1 VVKLLDEIRGREYLI
16 RWTSNYSIRKRR
28 FSWMDVKG
36 QMFKDSCPSAAY
48 DRHLRHEAESQRALD
63 LQEALETF
71 EVQKTE
77 VIPARTIG
85 LLHSVDD
92 KLSYQSGRFIS
103 TGAYKGVN
111 VIRQFKPYDRQ
122 TSDAYP
128 GVEFETT
135 AVAFDI
141 YDKQDSL
148 LDKNR
153 ESHRS
158 GYMVLFRLGF
168 AGEKFDGDTIGI
180 GENARYGALVEDGC
194 LRPLRLD
201 TTKIKRHT
209 EYSPSCLVSVVMLDD
224 NDPGYSEVLDEVDRF
239 LDQCGPKESE

>member
-1 VVKLLDEIRGREYLI
+1 MVKLLDEIREYLI
-16 RWTSNYSIRKRR
+16 CWTSNYSIRKCR

-36 QMFKDSCPSAAY
+36 QMFRDSYPSATY

-85 LLHSVDD
+85 LLYSVDD

-103 TGAYKGVN
+103 TGADKGVN
-111 VIRQFKPYDRQ
+111 VLRQFKPYDRQ

-135 AVAFDI
+135 AVAFDV

-148 LDKNR
+148 LDKNMK
-153 ESHRS
+153 SHQS
-158 GYMVLFRLGF
+158 GYMVLFRLGI
-168 AGEKFDGDTIGI
+168 AGEKLDEDTIGI
-180 GENARYGALVEDGC
+180 GENARYGALVENGC
-194 LRPLRLD
+194 LTPLRLD
-201 TTKIKRHT
+201 AVKGCTASLLNR
-209 EYSPSCLVSVVMLDD
+209 LVSVMLHWRHD
-224 NDPGYSEVLDEVDRF
+224 LFF
-239 LDQCGPKESE
+239 LAPIC

>member
-1 VVKLLDEIRGREYLI
+1 
-16 RWTSNYSIRKRR
+16 
-28 FSWMDVKG
+28 MDVKG
-36 QMFKDSCPSAAY
+36 QMFRDSYPSATY

-111 VIRQFKPYDRQ
+111 VLRQFKPYDRQ

-135 AVAFDI
+135 AIAFDV

-148 LDKNR
+148 LDKNMKP
-153 ESHRS
+153 HQS
-158 GYMVLFRLGF
+158 GYMVLFRLGL
-168 AGEKFDGDTIGI
+168 AGKKFDGDTIGI
-180 GENARYGALVEDGC
+180 GENARYGALVENDR
-194 LRPLRLD
+194 LTPLRLD
-201 TTKIKRHT
+201 TIKGRIA
-209 EYSPSCLVSVVMLDD
+209 PSLNWLVSVVVLDD

-239 LDQCGPKESE
+239 LDQCGSKESE

>member
-1 VVKLLDEIRGREYLI
+1 
-16 RWTSNYSIRKRR
+16 
-28 FSWMDVKG
+28 M
-36 QMFKDSCPSAAY
+36 
-48 DRHLRHEAESQRALD
+48 
-63 LQEALETF
+63 
-71 EVQKTE
+71 QKTE

-111 VIRQFKPYDRQ
+111 VLRQFKPYDRQ

-135 AVAFDI
+135 AVAFDV

-148 LDKNR
+148 LDKNMK
-153 ESHRS
+153 SHQS
-158 GYMVLFRLGF
+158 GYMVLFRLGL

-180 GENARYGALVEDGC
+180 GENARYGALVENGR
-194 LRPLRLD
+194 LTPLRLD
-201 TTKIKRHT
+201 TIKGRIA
-209 EYSPSCLVSVVMLDD
+209 PSLNWLVSVVMLDD

-239 LDQCGPKESE
+239 LDQCGSKESE

>member
-1 VVKLLDEIRGREYLI
+1 
-16 RWTSNYSIRKRR
+16 
-28 FSWMDVKG
+28 MDVKG
-36 QMFKDSCPSAAY
+36 QMFRDSYPSATY

-63 LQEALETF
+63 LQEAHETF

-77 VIPARTIG
+77 IIPARITG

-92 KLSYQSGRFIS
+92 KLAYQSGRFIS
-103 TGAYKGVN
+103 TGIYKGVN

-141 YDKQDSL
+141 YDKRDSL
-148 LDKNR
+148 LDKDR
-153 ESHRS
+153 ESYRS
-158 GYMVLFRLGF
+158 GYMVLFRLGL

-180 GENARYGALVEDGC
+180 GENARYGALVENGR
-194 LRPLRLD
+194 LTPLRLD
-201 TTKIKRHT
+201 TIKGRIA
-209 EYSPSCLVSVVMLDD
+209 PSLNWLVSVVMLDD

-239 LDQCGPKESE
+239 LDQCGSKESE

>member
-1 VVKLLDEIRGREYLI
+1 
-16 RWTSNYSIRKRR
+16 
-28 FSWMDVKG
+28 MDVKG

-48 DRHLRHEAESQRALD
+48 DRQLRHEAESQRALD

-128 GVEFETT
+128 GV
-135 AVAFDI
+135 
-141 YDKQDSL
+141 
-148 LDKNR
+148 
-153 ESHRS
+153 
-158 GYMVLFRLGF
+158 
-168 AGEKFDGDTIGI
+168 
-180 GENARYGALVEDGC
+180 
-194 LRPLRLD
+194 
-201 TTKIKRHT
+201 
-209 EYSPSCLVSVVMLDD
+209 
-224 NDPGYSEVLDEVDRF
+224 
-239 LDQCGPKESE
+239 

>member
-1 VVKLLDEIRGREYLI
+1 
-16 RWTSNYSIRKRR
+16 
-28 FSWMDVKG
+28 MDVKG
-36 QMFKDSCPSAAY
+36 QMFRDSYPSATY

-77 VIPARTIG
+77 IIPARITG

-92 KLSYQSGRFIS
+92 KLAYQSGRFIS
-103 TGAYKGVN
+103 TGIYKGVN

-141 YDKQDSL
+141 YDKRDSL
-148 LDKNR
+148 LDKDR
-153 ESHRS
+153 ESYRS
-158 GYMVLFRLGF
+158 GYMVLFRLGL

-180 GENARYGALVEDGC
+180 GENARYGALVENGR
-194 LRPLRLD
+194 LTPLRLD
-201 TTKIKRHT
+201 TIKGRIA
-209 EYSPSCLVSVVMLDD
+209 PSLNWLVSVVMLDD

-239 LDQCGPKESE
+239 LDQCGSKESE

>member
-1 VVKLLDEIRGREYLI
+1 
-16 RWTSNYSIRKRR
+16 
-28 FSWMDVKG
+28 MDVKG
-36 QMFKDSCPSAAY
+36 QMFRDSYPSATY

-77 VIPARTIG
+77 IIPARITG

-92 KLSYQSGRFIS
+92 KLAYQSGRFIS
-103 TGAYKGVN
+103 TGIYKGVK

-141 YDKQDSL
+141 YDKRDSL
-148 LDKNR
+148 LDKDR
-153 ESHRS
+153 ESYRS
-158 GYMVLFRLGF
+158 GYMVLFRLGL

-180 GENARYGALVEDGC
+180 GENARYGALVENGR
-194 LRPLRLD
+194 LTPLRLD
-201 TTKIKRHT
+201 TIKGRIA
-209 EYSPSCLVSVVMLDD
+209 PSLNWLVSVVMLDD

-239 LDQCGPKESE
+239 LDQCGSKESE

>member
-1 VVKLLDEIRGREYLI
+1 MVKLLDEIREYLI
-16 RWTSNYSIRKRR
+16 CWTSNYSIRKCR

-36 QMFKDSCPSAAY
+36 QMFRDSYPSATY

-148 LDKNR
+148 LDKNMK
-153 ESHRS
+153 SHQS
-158 GYMVLFRLGF
+158 GYMVLFRLGI
-168 AGEKFDGDTIGI
+168 AGEKLDEDTIGI
-180 GENARYGALVEDGC
+180 GENARYGALVENGC
-194 LRPLRLD
+194 LTPLRLD
-201 TTKIKRHT
+201 AVKGCTASLLNR
-209 EYSPSCLVSVVMLDD
+209 LVSVMLHWRHD
-224 NDPGYSEVLDEVDRF
+224 LFF
-239 LDQCGPKESE
+239 LAPIC

>member
-1 VVKLLDEIRGREYLI
+1 
-16 RWTSNYSIRKRR
+16 
-28 FSWMDVKG
+28 MDVKG
-36 QMFKDSCPSAAY
+36 QMFRDSYPSATY

-85 LLHSVDD
+85 LLYSVDD

-111 VIRQFKPYDRQ
+111 VLRQFKPYDRQ

-135 AVAFDI
+135 AVAFDV

-148 LDKNR
+148 LDKNMK
-153 ESHRS
+153 SYQS
-158 GYMVLFRLGF
+158 GYMVLFRLGI
-168 AGEKFDGDTIGI
+168 AGEKLDEDTIGI
-180 GENARYGALVEDGC
+180 GENARYGALVENGC
-194 LRPLRLD
+194 LTPLRLD
-201 TTKIKRHT
+201 AVKGCTASLLNR
-209 EYSPSCLVSVVMLDD
+209 LVSVMLHWRHD
-224 NDPGYSEVLDEVDRF
+224 LFF
-239 LDQCGPKESE
+239 LAPIC

>member
-1 VVKLLDEIRGREYLI
+1 MVKLLDEIREYLI
-16 RWTSNYSIRKRR
+16 CWTSNYSIRKCR

-36 QMFKDSCPSAAY
+36 QMFRDSYPSATY

-111 VIRQFKPYDRQ
+111 VLRQFKPYDRQ

-135 AVAFDI
+135 AVAFDV

-148 LDKNR
+148 LDKNMK
-153 ESHRS
+153 SHQS
-158 GYMVLFRLGF
+158 GYMVLFRLGI
-168 AGEKFDGDTIGI
+168 AGEKLDEDTIGI
-180 GENARYGALVEDGC
+180 GENARYGALVENGC
-194 LRPLRLD
+194 LTPLRLD
-201 TTKIKRHT
+201 AVKGCTASLLNR
-209 EYSPSCLVSVVMLDD
+209 LVSVMLHWRHD
-224 NDPGYSEVLDEVDRF
+224 LFF
-239 LDQCGPKESE
+239 LAPIC

>member
-1 VVKLLDEIRGREYLI
+1 
-16 RWTSNYSIRKRR
+16 
-28 FSWMDVKG
+28 MDVKG
-36 QMFKDSCPSAAY
+36 QMFRDSYPSATY

-111 VIRQFKPYDRQ
+111 VLRQFKPYDRQ

-135 AVAFDI
+135 AVAFDV

-148 LDKNR
+148 LDKNMK
-153 ESHRS
+153 SHQS
-158 GYMVLFRLGF
+158 GYMVLFRLGL

-180 GENARYGALVEDGC
+180 GENARYGALVENGR
-194 LRPLRLD
+194 LTPLRLN
-201 TTKIKRHT
+201 TIKGRIA
-209 EYSPSCLVSVVMLDD
+209 PSLNWLVSVMLHWRHD
-224 NDPGYSEVLDEVDRF
+224 LFF
-239 LDQCGPKESE
+239 LASIC

>member
-1 VVKLLDEIRGREYLI
+1 
-16 RWTSNYSIRKRR
+16 
-28 FSWMDVKG
+28 MDVKG
-36 QMFKDSCPSAAY
+36 QMFRDSYPSATY

-77 VIPARTIG
+77 IIPARITG

-92 KLSYQSGRFIS
+92 KLAYQSGRFIS
-103 TGAYKGVN
+103 TGIYKGVN

-141 YDKQDSL
+141 YDKRDSL
-148 LDKNR
+148 LDKDR
-153 ESHRS
+153 ESYRS
-158 GYMVLFRLGF
+158 GYMVLFRLGL

-180 GENARYGALVEDGC
+180 GENARYGALVENGR
-194 LRPLRLD
+194 LTPLRLD
-201 TTKIKRHT
+201 TIKGRIA
-209 EYSPSCLVSVVMLDD
+209 PSLNWLVSVVMLDD

-239 LDQCGPKESE
+239 LDQCCSKESE